1 MDPPSAQLHQEVR
14 EAVTRQLE
22 HRRPLLHHLNADSSW
37 LLQIPRPVAATKKGG
52 RAYYNILIDPWL
64 AGGQSDV
71 ARWFSQQWHRF
82 ESACKSIA
90 EVEELAREVEILA
103 SSGSRRPGSRRPP
116 NGDTGDDDKQTLIDA
131 VAISHEFTD
140 HCHKETLLQI
150 DRYVPVFASEYAA
163 RLIRNWKHFH
173 HVETVPALERDHP
186 DWRAASIPPLPE
198 WLSIARLQ
206 EDADNLYY
214 HSALVFSFTITPGP
228 PPPPPS
234 SSSSSAQTTS
244 NRSTRSRRTA
254 ALPNGW
260 IPDEGGDQADDDAA
274 ECVIYTPHGVRP
286 QALDPIVAASP
297 PLSVLALI
305 HGLHDVAIDAGF
317 WWERNR
323 DKQPL
328 SQLNLGGA
336 NGVRVQRVT
345 RAKYWVG
352 THDEVKWGSG
362 LVNWFL
368 RRKVISTETFSSFGI
383 LSESRNG
390 TMWFLGTSLSFL

>member
-37 LLQIPRPVAATKKGG
+37 LLQIPRP
-52 RAYYNILIDPWL
+52 
-64 AGGQSDV
+64 SDV

-228 PPPPPS
+228 
-234 SSSSSAQTTS
+234 SSAQTTS

-368 RRKVISTETFSSFGI
+368 RRKVVSLEEAVRAERERLVEEEEKEEEEKGLLDGVRFEEVGNG
-383 LSESRNG
+383 ESRV
-390 TMWFLGTSLSFL
+390 LL